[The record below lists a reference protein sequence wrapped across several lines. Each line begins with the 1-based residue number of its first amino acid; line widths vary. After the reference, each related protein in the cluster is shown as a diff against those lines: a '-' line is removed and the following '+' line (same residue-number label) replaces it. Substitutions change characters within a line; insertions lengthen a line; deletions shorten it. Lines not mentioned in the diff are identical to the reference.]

1 MSVERKNTTTRTIAA
16 SVQPKQLSPEQHEL
30 GKAIAALGGSGDIG
44 NQLSSIVG
52 IKKPNRLCLNKEDFT
67 VELIAEYL
75 QQWAKEKCPML
86 DKNMRERILED
97 LNQEGDP
104 EPSCTV
110 DITIFNEFLSHED
123 FVDIIAIMWSYF
135 DHIVEAWTQLSLM
148 TKTKLL
154 VSLTSAMSVAFF
166 SRLSST
172 NKFWFSQM
180 LDDKTVFVGQLN
192 LTYKNIESEFERVAK
207 IEQAQRN
214 QPQQEVATQ
223 PQPQQDLNME
233 IHQQQEALQQQTHQ
247 VAVEQQNQ
255 QFLSQQAQELHNQ
268 LQRDV
273 AAQTQPQPQQE
284 SIMTTSVPTTTTT
297 TQPQPNIGEY
307 AELFKIAA
315 ETEKRISEIKAT
327 HVAFEKKTEERFGG
341 LESRIAALEKKTS
354 TTTETTK
361 VVISSGSSKDP
372 YVNETVDQVA
382 TVVGYGV
389 AGGAVVYAGYR
400 IFKMLSGDDA

>member
-1 MSVERKNTTTRTIAA
+1 MSVERKNTTARTIVA
-16 SVQPKQLSPEQHEL
+16 SVQPKQLTPVQHEL
-30 GKAIAALGGSGDIG
+30 GKAIASLGGSGEIG
-44 NQLSSIVG
+44 NQLALVIG
-52 IKKPNRLCLNKEDFT
+52 IKKPLRQSLNKEDFT
-67 VELIAEYL
+67 VELVADYL
-75 QQWAKEKCPML
+75 QHWAKEKCPML
-86 DKNMRERILED
+86 DTDMRERIIGD

-104 EPSCTV
+104 EPSCVV
-110 DITIFNEFLSHED
+110 DIRIFNEFLCHED
-123 FVDIIAIMWSYF
+123 FVDILAIMWSYF
-135 DHIVEAWTQLSLM
+135 DQIVESWSQLSLL
-148 TKTKLL
+148 TKTKLQ

-166 SRLSST
+166 SRLKST
-172 NKFWFSQM
+172 DSYWLSQM
-180 LDDKTVFVGQLN
+180 LVDKTIFVGQLN
-192 LTYKNIESEFERVAK
+192 LTYENIESEFERVAK
-207 IEQAQRN
+207 IEQP
-214 QPQQEVATQ
+214 QPQQEQKMETQ
-223 PQPQQDLNME
+223 
-233 IHQQQEALQQQTHQ
+233 IHQQQEALHQQTHQ

-268 LQRDV
+268 LQHHV
-273 AAQTQPQPQQE
+273 AVQTQPQPQPQQE

-354 TTTETTK
+354 TITETTK

-389 AGGAVVYAGYR
+389 AGGAVAYAGYR

>member
-1 MSVERKNTTTRTIAA
+1 MTIERKNTTTRTIAA

-30 GKAIAALGGSGDIG
+30 GKAIAALGGSGEIG
-44 NQLSSIVG
+44 NQLALLVG
-52 IKKPNRLCLNKEDFT
+52 IKKPLRQRNNQEDFN
-67 VELIAEYL
+67 VEVIANYI

-86 DKNMRERILED
+86 DKDMRERILED

-207 IEQAQRN
+207 IEQAQRT

-233 IHQQQEALQQQTHQ
+233 IHQQQHQ
-247 VAVEQQNQ
+247 AAVEQQNQ

-268 LQRDV
+268 LQLHV
-273 AAQTQPQPQQE
+273 ASQPQPQQE
-284 SIMTTSVPTTTTT
+284 STTMTTPATNTTTA
-297 TQPQPNIGEY
+297 QPDIGEY
-307 AELFKIAA
+307 AEFFKIAA
-315 ETEKRISEIKAT
+315 DSAARIAEIKAT

-341 LESRIAALEKKTS
+341 LESRIAALEKKSS
-354 TTTETTK
+354 TPTETTK

-389 AGGAVVYAGYR
+389 AGGAVAYAGYR

>member
-1 MSVERKNTTTRTIAA
+1 MTIERKNTTTRTIAA

-30 GKAIAALGGSGDIG
+30 GKAIAALGGSGEIG
-44 NQLSSIVG
+44 NQLALLVG
-52 IKKPNRLCLNKEDFT
+52 IKKPLRQRNNQEDFN
-67 VELIAEYL
+67 VEVIANYI

-86 DKNMRERILED
+86 DKDMRERILED

-233 IHQQQEALQQQTHQ
+233 IHQQQHQ
-247 VAVEQQNQ
+247 AAVEQQNQ

-268 LQRDV
+268 LQLHV
-273 AAQTQPQPQQE
+273 ASQPQPQQE
-284 SIMTTSVPTTTTT
+284 STTMTTPATNTTTA
-297 TQPQPNIGEY
+297 QPDIGEY
-307 AELFKIAA
+307 AEFFKIAA
-315 ETEKRISEIKAT
+315 DSAARIAEIKAT

-341 LESRIAALEKKTS
+341 LESRIAALEKKSS
-354 TTTETTK
+354 TPTETTK

-389 AGGAVVYAGYR
+389 AGGAVAYAGYR